1 VRIQTVTNTALGNGT
16 RPAGFLLAD
25 CECDDVDKLFDAVA
39 RARTLAELPA
49 TFTLAESVTE
59 TEVLC
64 ALNNPH
70 LASLFDVPN
79 AASDSEP
86 PADAD
91 NSEHDEDAEPGDVLA
106 MPVSSLKVSKRIA
119 DKLAAADV
127 ETIGDLEKFDSP
139 EQVKLT
145 AKEHETLLKAIASL
159 SK

>member
-1 VRIQTVTNTALGNGT
+1 
-16 RPAGFLLAD
+16 
-25 CECDDVDKLFDAVA
+25 
-39 RARTLAELPA
+39 
-49 TFTLAESVTE
+49 
-59 TEVLC
+59 
-64 ALNNPH
+64 

-91 NSEHDEDAEPGDVLA
+91 DSEHDEDAEPGDVLA

-127 ETIGDLEKFDSP
+127 KTIGDLEKFDSP